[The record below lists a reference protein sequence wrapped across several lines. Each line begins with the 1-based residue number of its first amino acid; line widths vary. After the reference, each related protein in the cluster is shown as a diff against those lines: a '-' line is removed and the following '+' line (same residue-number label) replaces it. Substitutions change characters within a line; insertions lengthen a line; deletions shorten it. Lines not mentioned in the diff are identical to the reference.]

1 MHLNCGNHIA
11 LSFGSH
17 APFICH
23 VSLSNVGGGM
33 LPTVNSKD
41 EGEKILQIGFRSKFL
56 CLKTF
61 SIFPLVFFSHV
72 LAFFAFFLQILSIS
86 ISSLF

>member
-1 MHLNCGNHIA
+1 M
-11 LSFGSH
+11 
-17 APFICH
+17 
-23 VSLSNVGGGM
+23 SLSNVVGGGM

-41 EGEKILQIGFRSKFL
+41 EGEKILQIGFQSKFL

-61 SIFPLVFFSHV
+61 SIFLLVFFSDA
-72 LAFFAFFLQILSIS
+72 LAFFASFLQILAIS